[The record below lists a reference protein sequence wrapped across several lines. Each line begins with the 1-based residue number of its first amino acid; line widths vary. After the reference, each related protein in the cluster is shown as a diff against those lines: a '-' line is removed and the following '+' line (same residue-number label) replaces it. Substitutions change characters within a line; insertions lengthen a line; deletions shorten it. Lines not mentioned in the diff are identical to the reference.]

1 MSAEEKERRE
11 RLVSFI
17 EEGMELLDEAEP
29 LVVELEA
36 RAVREGVAA
45 TGRER
50 NSRRL
55 GGRISRPA
63 ADLAP
68 CAPETQAPRF
78 RTG

>member
-11 RLVSFI
+11 LLVSFI

-45 TGRER
+45 TGNACDLR
-50 NSRRL
+50 SL
-55 GGRISRPA
+55 GGKFLRPA

-78 RTG
+78 RSG